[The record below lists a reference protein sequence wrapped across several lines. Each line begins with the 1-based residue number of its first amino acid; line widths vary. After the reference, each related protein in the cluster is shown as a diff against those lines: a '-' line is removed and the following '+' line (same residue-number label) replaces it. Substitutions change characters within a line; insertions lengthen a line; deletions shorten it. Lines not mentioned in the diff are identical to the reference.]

1 MRPND
6 SMLSHLGRALCS
18 MANLCSL
25 CAWAI
30 SLACCPQ
37 VRAALSSLLEVGS
50 KQINFGQRRN
60 DYMHSKAQGL
70 AVRRTI
76 AARREERHKNSR
88 QVTRAAT
95 MSSLLAHRCQRRLFA
110 LILVVFIVHV
120 SSWSPVSTS
129 YLTAKMH
136 KSQHHTRSSRLTTT
150 TSSSS
155 SVSATSL
162 RMSNGG
168 DDNKAAKKKTTG
180 VYARPSAAIER
191 GSGFFIPGLEG
202 SRVRLLFGILALV
215 LTYVNNSMGGVTT
228 GGFGVSETVAVLA
241 GILLLLQAAV
251 EFGQELGFGVEQP
264 SAASTV
270 GGDGGG
276 ASAASSSSASA
287 NLEQR
292 IAPSLVDKGGMAV
305 DAIKWVAATYVALT
319 PASHVIFVEDEGEGT
334 EISLLYELGAF
345 GNRGDGD
352 SDTEIGA
359 RAAIDEVYKSKG
371 GRISLPA
378 DHPAALGLLPESGR
392 RCVLLQR
399 ISSNEGRRLCMVVG
413 SNQLLQAFTKNDLRW
428 LGRLAQYSGKVL

>member
-1 MRPND
+1 MAE
-6 SMLSHLGRALCS
+6 RACLLAATKRLLTREHACS
-18 MANLCSL
+18 ARCDDNFAPHHRGEIAGANRHKIVQSL
-25 CAWAI
+25 
-30 SLACCPQ
+30 
-37 VRAALSSLLEVGS
+37 S
-50 KQINFGQRRN
+50 KQ
-60 DYMHSKAQGL
+60 
-70 AVRRTI
+70 
-76 AARREERHKNSR
+76 
-88 QVTRAAT
+88 VTKAT

-110 LILVVFIVHV
+110 LILVVSIVHV
-120 SSWSPVSTS
+120 SSWAPVSTS
-129 YLTAKMH
+129 YLLTAKIH
-136 KSQHHTRSSRLTTT
+136 KSQHNTRSLTTTT
-150 TSSSS
+150 TSSAS
-155 SVSATSL
+155 TSL
-162 RMSNGG
+162 CMSNGS
-168 DDNKAAKKKTTG
+168 DDNKATKKKTTG

-215 LTYVNNSMGGVTT
+215 LTYVNNSLGGVTT

-264 SAASTV
+264 SAASAD

-276 ASAASSSSASA
+276 AAAASLSSASA

-292 IAPSLVDKGGMAV
+292 IAPSLVDKGDRAV
-305 DAIKWVAATYVALT
+305 DAIKWAAATYVALT
-319 PASHVIFVEDEGEGT
+319 PASHVIVVEDGGEGT
-334 EISLLYELGAF
+334 EPSLLYELGAF
-345 GNRGDGD
+345 GNGGDGG
-352 SDTEIGA
+352 SDTESGA

-378 DHPAALGLLPESGR
+378 DHPAAVGLLPESGR

-428 LGRLAQYSGKVL
+428 LGRLAQYSGIVL